1 MSKKGTSR
9 SIIANFGALAS
20 SLPSDRDP
28 AQPPAPPARSAP
40 RVNAGII
47 GATQRSLTEIREER
61 DRLQELVAKGAWH
74 ELDPNLIDP
83 SPFPDRLP
91 DQSDGSFADFLKGF
105 REEGQ
110 KVPIQVRPHPTV
122 TGRYQVV
129 FGHRRWRAARES
141 GVAVKA
147 SVVEL
152 TDRELAL
159 AQGIENSARLDLSWI
174 ERALFAEQMSRADI
188 RPKDIKAALSVDDA
202 EMTRFRQVTKM
213 IPVDIIRQIGRAPKA
228 GRPRWGALADAFGRG
243 ASAAKRVESALAD
256 DKGSSSDGRFRLAL
270 AAATETRNREDQ
282 AREVELRTTSGT
294 FLGKVAFGDGV
305 RFSFAGK
312 AGDFMEFL
320 RGELPGLMERYSLR
334 QEDRP
339 AAPTNQNLGT

>member
-1 MSKKGTSR
+1 MSKKGISR
-9 SIIANFGALAS
+9 SIIANFGALTS
-20 SLPSDRDP
+20 SLPSEGEP
-28 AQPPAPPARSAP
+28 AQVPAPSARSAP

-91 DQSDGSFADFLKGF
+91 DESDGSFDDFLKGF

-147 SVVEL
+147 SIVEL

-159 AQGIENSARLDLSWI
+159 AQGIENSARQDLSWI

-188 RPKDIKAALSVDDA
+188 KPRDIKAALSVDDA
-202 EMTRFRQVTKM
+202 EMTRFRQVAKV

-228 GRPRWGALADAFGRG
+228 GRPRWSVLADAFGRG
-243 ASAAKRVESALAD
+243 SSVAKKVEAALAA
-256 DKGSSSDGRFRLAL
+256 DKGSSSDARFRLAL
-270 AAATETRNREDQ
+270 AAASEVRAREDQ
-282 AREVELRTTSGT
+282 PREVELRTTSGT

-305 RFSFAGK
+305 RFSLSGK
-312 AGDFMEFL
+312 AGDFMKFL
-320 RGELPGLMERYSLR
+320 REELPGLMERYSSR
-334 QEDRP
+334 HEAQP
-339 AAPTNQNLGT
+339 ATPTNQNLGT